1 MQLYLLVPLLYPAP
15 FKNRTFNVARL
26 EPSKVKVKVK
36 FRLERVGT
44 TDVHTCM
51 YICITRRL
59 KGQLAV
65 AIEVR
70 DADLVTNEGDFMIER
85 ELKG

>member
-15 FKNRTFNVARL
+15 FKNR
-26 EPSKVKVKVK
+26 
-36 FRLERVGT
+36 
-44 TDVHTCM
+44 TCM